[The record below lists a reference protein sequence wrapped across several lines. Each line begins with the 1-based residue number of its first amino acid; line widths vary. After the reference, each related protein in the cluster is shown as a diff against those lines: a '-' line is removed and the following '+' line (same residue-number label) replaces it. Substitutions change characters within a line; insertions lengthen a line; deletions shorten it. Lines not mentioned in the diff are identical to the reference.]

1 MTERRPPEW
10 VATLARTCARF
21 PGLEKDLLTQLNISE
36 AQYTRVLGKYEE
48 LAPATQRELLTAIA
62 QVNTWWG
69 AHVPFL
75 LREIK
80 AARPQDVQVNAL
92 WCSCAP
98 FPLREIKAARPY
110 AIDQA
115 VRRVESDA
123 LSLTLRMDPEAEG
136 SVWRLCSRPS
146 VGLYRPAHGQRW
158 YPGDSGNTDD
168 RYVQVVDGVIRLR
181 VVYATDTSLLAVF
194 EREEAT

>member
-75 LREIK
+75 
-80 AARPQDVQVNAL
+80 
-92 WCSCAP
+92 
-98 FPLREIKAARPY
+98 LREIKAARPY